1 MAAPLPVNPVS
12 THDRAHAQHL
22 LAVELERLLRT
33 LRIQQVHLADGSVPP
48 PPLAYVT
55 AFPRLSVPI
64 EGVQSIELAHS
75 GRNDAIAAARGHAV
89 VIPAHAWDRPQ
100 WSQETTTLTCLFGH
114 RQTGF
119 SLVKQGG
126 TNTPPEVVKTSVHG
140 AHDGV
145 SRSILQALMASAM
158 DGSDGRL
165 TPLLVESLLHACVRL
180 LKHVEPPPL
189 RKATLTYEAICLY
202 VAEHFMDRELNR
214 ESVAAIFGLAPNYIS
229 RLFTLEGSS
238 HFNDYLNTVR
248 VNQAKFMLR
257 NYRSSLKEVAASS
270 GYSDAT
276 YFCRVFRKVTG
287 LTPMQYRTGIAAED
301 SVREPTRRSAA
312 TASSLVGAGLTPPG
326 RPKSRP

>member
-1 MAAPLPVNPVS
+1 MSARLPADPS
-12 THDRAHAQHL
+12 CAHDRAHTNNL
-22 LAVELERLLRT
+22 LAVELEQLLGT

-64 EGVQSIELAHS
+64 DGVQSIELAHS
-75 GRNDAIAAARGHAV
+75 GRNDAIAAARGHAI
-89 VIPAHAWDRPQ
+89 VIPAHAWDRPE
-100 WSQETTTLTCLFGH
+100 WSRPSTTLTCLFGH

-119 SLVKQGG
+119 SLVKQDG
-126 TNTPPEVVKTSVHG
+126 TDAPPQVVKTSVHG

-165 TPLLVESLLHACVRL
+165 TSLLVESLLHACVRL

-202 VAEHFMDRELNR
+202 VAEHFMDRDLNR

-229 RLFTLEGSS
+229 RLFTVEGSS
-238 HFNDYLNTVR
+238 HFNDYLNIVR

-257 NYRSSLKEVAASS
+257 NYRSSLKVVAASS

-287 LTPMQYRTGIAAED
+287 MTPMQYRTGLATED
-301 SVREPTRRSAA
+301 KAGNPPRP
-312 TASSLVGAGLTPPG
+312 GAH
-326 RPKSRP
+326 